1 MLKLTDHDQSTH
13 KGHWIF
19 NVFNP
24 LKSILN
30 NITRIILWI
39 IIGKTPLGMDV
50 GKQTSPAA

>member
-24 LKSILN
+24 LKRILN

-39 IIGKTPLGMDV
+39 IIGKTLLGMDV

>member
-19 NVFNP
+19 SVFNP

-30 NITRIILWI
+30 NITWIILWI
-39 IIGKTPLGMDV
+39 IMGKTLLGMDV
-50 GKQTSPAA
+50 GKQTSRAA

>member
-30 NITRIILWI
+30 NITKIILWI
-39 IIGKTPLGMDV
+39 IIGKTLLGMDV

>member
-39 IIGKTPLGMDV
+39 IISKTLLGMDV

>member
-30 NITRIILWI
+30 NITWIILWI
-39 IIGKTPLGMDV
+39 IMGKTLLGMNV
-50 GKQTSPAA
+50 GKQTSRAA

>member
-1 MLKLTDHDQSTH
+1 MLKLADHDQSTH

-30 NITRIILWI
+30 NITWIILWI
-39 IIGKTPLGMDV
+39 IMGKTLLGIYV
-50 GKQTSPAA
+50 GKQTSQAA

>member
-39 IIGKTPLGMDV
+39 IIGKTLLGMDV

>member
-39 IIGKTPLGMDV
+39 IIGKTLSGMDV

>member
-19 NVFNP
+19 NFNP
-24 LKSILN
+24 LKRILN

-39 IIGKTPLGMDV
+39 IIGKTLLGMDV